1 MDYIYYRMYVWYK
14 RKKDCARTNSA
25 LFIASIRFFLYFP
38 FMGIAISF
46 FNNGNKDLTLML
58 YLVYAVSILMHSL
71 IKYSR
76 QTNSILEKYKHS
88 KYNKTTHNYV
98 IFSTLPISVI
108 GGILFYILV
117 YKTVVI
123 PYALEGKFFYLINRL

>member
-1 MDYIYYRMYVWYK
+1 MR
-14 RKKDCARTNSA
+14 
-25 LFIASIRFFLYFP
+25 LYF
-38 FMGIAISF
+38 
-46 FNNGNKDLTLML
+46 GNDRLCAQAEIRRTH
-58 YLVYAVSILMHSL
+58 V
-71 IKYSR
+71 
-76 QTNSILEKYKHS
+76 ILEKYKHS

-123 PYALEGKFFYLINRL
+123 PYALEGKFFYLINLL

>member
-1 MDYIYYRMYVWYK
+1 
-14 RKKDCARTNSA
+14 
-25 LFIASIRFFLYFP
+25 
-38 FMGIAISF
+38 MGIAISF

-58 YLVYAVSILMHSL
+58 YLVYAVSILTHSL
-71 IKYSR
+71 IKYTR
-76 QTNSILEKYKHS
+76 QTDSILEKYKHS
-88 KYNKTTHNYV
+88 KYNKTIHNYV
-98 IFSTLPISVI
+98 IFSILPISVI